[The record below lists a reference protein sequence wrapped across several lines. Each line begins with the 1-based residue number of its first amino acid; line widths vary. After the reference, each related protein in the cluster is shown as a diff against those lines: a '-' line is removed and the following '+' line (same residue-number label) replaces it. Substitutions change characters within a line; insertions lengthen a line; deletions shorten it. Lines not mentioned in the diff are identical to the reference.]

1 MLQNTYSAFD
11 KKAVFF
17 LGTFTARSDSEASRM
32 FGDGVQDRK
41 SLLALHPEDY
51 ALYRLGTF
59 DDTSGQI
66 SGEATPVFICEAM
79 NFVSPIPSVEA
90 P

>member
-17 LGTFTARSDSEASRM
+17 LGTFTARNDSEASRM
-32 FGDGVQDRK
+32 FGDGVQ
-41 SLLALHPEDY
+41 SGQTLLAAHPEDY

-59 DDTSGQI
+59 DDTSGKVTC
-66 SGEATPVFICEAM
+66 EATPVFICEGM